1 MRMNAKAIASIL
13 FLIFLGWQLGV
24 MRGHT
29 LREMLTKP
37 GVKLACLTE
46 APNSLDTLPPFV
58 TTNLES

>member
-29 LREMLTKP
+29 LRKVLINP
-37 GVKLACLTE
+37 VVKLACLTK
-46 APNSLDTLPPFV
+46 APNSLETVPPFV
-58 TTNLES
+58 TTNWES